1 MDPVENYRP
10 TMPEAVVRDWA
21 QDAQKELVS
30 LRARIDELSRA
41 YAVQGLAIEEL
52 TAERDRYR
60 YALDRITCEPPAY
73 GADMLMIAR
82 DALKTRE

>member
-1 MDPVENYRP
+1 MNGYNA
-10 TMPEAVVRDWA
+10 EAAEFEIKRL
-21 QDAQKELVS
+21 QECCE
-30 LRARIDELSRA
+30 RYCARIADLEQSVRTMHA
-41 YAVQGLAIEEL
+41 DASAL
-52 TAERDRYR
+52 TVERDRYR

>member
-1 MDPVENYRP
+1 MRLEPRCRHGNIRSAEP
-10 TMPEAVVRDWA
+10 CRDCDER
-21 QDAQKELVS
+21 DA
-30 LRARIDELSRA
+30 LRARIDDLSRA
-41 YAVQGLAIEEL
+41 YAVQGLALEEMA
-52 TAERDRYR
+52 AERDRYR